1 VLPIVYT
8 PTVGEAISATSG
20 WGHRQPRSLPLGGEP
35 GIVDLPDPERAS
47 STRSVLSGDCRRP
60 RRDRPK
66 EALDTHIRVDVLRGE
81 AVALAW
87 LEPQQ
92 NPRISVITWLE
103 AFLRL
108 PLDDAI
114 LLTTARCRDSPWP
127 AATTAISH

>member
-1 VLPIVYT
+1 M
-8 PTVGEAISATSG
+8 
-20 WGHRQPRSLPLGGEP
+20 
-35 GIVDLPDPERAS
+35 
-47 STRSVLSGDCRRP
+47 
-60 RRDRPK
+60 
-66 EALDTHIRVDVLRGE
+66 LRGE

-103 AFLRL
+103 AFPRL

-127 AATTAISH
+127 AATTAISR